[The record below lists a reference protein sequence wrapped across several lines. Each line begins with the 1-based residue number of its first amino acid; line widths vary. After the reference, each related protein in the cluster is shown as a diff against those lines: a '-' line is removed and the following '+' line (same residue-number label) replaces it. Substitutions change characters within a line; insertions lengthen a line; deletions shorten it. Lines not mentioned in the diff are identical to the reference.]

1 MFRTATLLS
10 ALLASTPAIA
20 QEGSFDLPNIQ
31 LTVPSGKLVPVAR
44 RNDNL
49 CWQFDQVS
57 FLVRNRDALIQRIT
71 VTYENGN
78 TDEVRGLNR
87 VFKNGTMTHGPFA
100 IDKVE
105 PTGKCVASFTIVG
118 DDVDADGTPGKQDA
132 SFSTIDLKGIGRL
145 WARPEREGS
154 VPTRP
159 APAPPTPTPQRP
171 SAPPPPP
178 PQQPQRPTVV
188 VAPIP
193 QRPAPP
199 PPPPPV
205 YQTQTRYVLD
215 TARKDLIANPSF
227 TSATSQAITVPLGT
241 PEKVGALQLVAH
253 YDDAYIDEIVL
264 TFADRTS
271 QKIEFGN
278 IVANGWVVR
287 DGVILLNKGQSSG
300 MLDLTGYGNRWV
312 TSLTLRGHEAPA
324 GEASAAGVRPVIEV
338 YAYGNRAETFQICTA
353 NCP

>member
-1 MFRTATLLS
+1 MLRPLALFTA
-10 ALLASTPAIA
+10 ALVATPALA

-87 VFKNGTMTHGPFA
+87 IFKNGPMTHGPFA

-159 APAPPTPTPQRP
+159 APAPTAPAPTPQRP
-171 SAPPPPP
+171 APPPPTTT
-178 PQQPQRPTVV
+178 PQRPTVV
-188 VAPIP
+188 VQPIP
-193 QRPAPP
+193 QRPA
-199 PPPPPV
+199 PPPPV

-227 TSATSQAITVPLGT
+227 TSTTPQAVTVALGT

-271 QKIEFGN
+271 QKIEFGA
-278 IVANGWVVR
+278 ITANGWVVR
-287 DGVILLNKGQSSG
+287 DGVILLGKGQTSG

-312 TSLTLRGHEAPA
+312 TGLTIRGHEAPG
-324 GEASAAGVRPVIEV
+324 GEANAAGVRPVIEV
-338 YAYGNRAETFQICTA
+338 YAYGNRAETVQVCTA